1 MLPYLAEF
9 LGTALLVLLG
19 DGCNCNVSLNKS
31 GQKGGG
37 TVQTGIGWGLA
48 VMIPACIFGVA
59 SGASFNP
66 VLTIALAAIGKFSWA
81 MVPGYVVAQMLGG
94 FVGAVLVYITF
105 KDHFDAT
112 DDPAVKLGVF
122 STGPSIPN
130 MGRNLFQEAVATF
143 VLVFA
148 LLGFGNV
155 KGAGASG
162 VSFFFVWGIIAAC
175 GMCLGGLTGYAMNPA
190 RDLSPRIAHAILPI
204 KGKGDSNFSYGLV
217 VPVFGPLLGALAAA
231 FLFAAIPW

>member
-1 MLPYLAEF
+1 MLPYIAEF

-19 DGCNCNVSLNKS
+19 DGCCCNVSLNKS
-31 GQKGGG
+31 GQKGAG

-48 VMIPACIFGVA
+48 VMIPAIIFGAA

-66 VLTIALAAIGKFSWA
+66 CLTIALASIGKFKWD
-81 MVPGYVVAQMLGG
+81 MVLGYVIAQMLGG
-94 FVGAVLVYITF
+94 FVGALLVYITF

-112 DDPAVKLGVF
+112 EDPETKRGVF
-122 STGPSIPN
+122 CTAPSIPN
-130 MGRNLFQEAVATF
+130 MGRNILQEAVATF

-155 KGAGASG
+155 AGAGASG
-162 VSFFFVWGIIAAC
+162 ANYFYVWGIITAC

-190 RDLSPRIAHAILPI
+190 RDLGPRIAHAILPI
-204 KGKGDSNFSYGLV
+204 KNKADSNFKYGLI
-217 VPVFGPLLGALAAA
+217 VPVFGPLIGGLAAA